1 MPKKPN
7 QKAKR
12 PSSNMPDLLPHRK
25 IEGDHFV
32 LRDGTHKDIYKI
44 KTFDL
49 DSFSS
54 SDTEY
59 MIALWARF
67 YQSYG
72 SDVKIVAMNCA
83 TDTHSQQSYFKH
95 KRSLNH
101 NPLYD
106 SILEEKYSELQYI
119 AQNNLDRLYYL
130 VTFSDDENKYLED
143 YYILKTR
150 LLDTGL
156 IEPLTLYEKL
166 DVEHRL
172 ANKILP
178 ATSETYYTLNVD
190 QLEQEKATKSKGFN
204 PYLLADIQPA
214 GGINFNVSRYMRTGS
229 GYETCIT
236 IYKYPSK
243 VGLYWLIPILGINR
257 SIVTLDINTQDPAIT
272 KQNLNDSIKENQGRL
287 TSTNVLTDAD
297 SAAQRIAD
305 YRVLYDEI
313 ERQGQVNKQ
322 ITTRIFLYAA
332 TYQEIDEI
340 TGSVIERLQSGSSG
354 AHRAAVYLNES
365 KADWSSQYQSYT
377 QQSKLIY
384 SRVGQPVLSYTLAKG
399 LPFYF
404 TNIADPN
411 GSYYGDTNSNQG
423 TALLDIFSK
432 SSTRLSY
439 NGVCFGTMG
448 SGKSSLLKKTL
459 EDQVAR
465 GNYLR
470 IIDPT
475 GEYENAVAY
484 YGGHSISIDGSNGIL
499 NALEILH
506 TADTE
511 SMCWVNHVSKLSTCY
526 KIIAPSADDKEI
538 NEFETQLIY
547 FYSSFGLID
556 QNQDLNYQT
565 LTNLPSTSYPTWSD
579 FRNYIQN
586 LLLTIKAPKD
596 AVQRERTLLQVHRLD
611 SILLHI
617 NSLIDNYGYL
627 VDGHTSISH
636 ALDAQVITFNT
647 SGLSKVKSEI
657 FDMQLFLTMQLAWDN
672 CVQVGGR
679 MKDLYDKG
687 QIEWNDITRF
697 MIVIDESHRFLNA
710 QKLPIVQ
717 QAITIQREARKY
729 FGGLWLASQ
738 SIRDYVPEGSTAA
751 AIDQIKLLFE
761 LSEYKFLMRQDS
773 NSTELLRRVF
783 SSILSENDIDAI
795 PKLEVG
801 NAILC
806 IGSERKIQMH
816 ITLSDR
822 QLKLFTGGA

>member
-1 MPKKPN
+1 M
-7 QKAKR
+7 AKSIKR
-12 PSSNMPDLLPHRK
+12 SSSHMPDLLPHRR
-25 IEGDHFV
+25 IEDNHFV
-32 LRDGTHKDIYKI
+32 LKDGIHKDIYKI

-49 DSFSS
+49 DSFSV

-72 SDVKIVAMNCA
+72 ADIKIVAMNCA
-83 TDTHSQQSYFKH
+83 TDTHAQQSYFRH
-95 KRSLNH
+95 KIALNH
-101 NPLYD
+101 NPQYE
-106 SILEEKYSELQYI
+106 SILEEKLAELQHI
-119 AQNNLDRLYYL
+119 NQHNLDRLYYL
-130 VTFSDDENKYLED
+130 VTFSEEDKYTDD

-150 LLDTGL
+150 LIDTGL
-156 IEPLTLYEKL
+156 IEPMTLNEKL

-172 ANKILP
+172 SNKIAP
-178 ATSETYYTLNVD
+178 STDETYYTLDVS
-190 QLEQEKATKSKGFN
+190 QLEQEKATKKKGFN

-214 GGINFNVSRYMRTGS
+214 GGINFNVSRYIRTGS
-229 GYETCIT
+229 GYEACVT

-243 VGLYWLIPILGINR
+243 VGLYWLIPLLGINR
-257 SIVTLDINTQDPAIT
+257 SIVTLDINTQDPAVT

-305 YRVLYDEI
+305 YRTLYDEI

-322 ITTRIFLYAA
+322 ITTRIFLYAS

-340 TGSVIERLQSGSSG
+340 TGSVIERLQSGASG
-354 AHRAAVYLNES
+354 SHRAAVYVNES
-365 KADWSSQYQSYT
+365 KADWTSQYQSYT

-404 TNIADPN
+404 TNIADSS
-411 GSYYGDTNSNQG
+411 GSYFGDTNSNQG

-439 NGVCFGTMG
+439 NGLIFGVMG
-448 SGKSSLLKKTL
+448 SGKSSLLKKNL
-459 EDQVAR
+459 EDQISR
-465 GNYLR
+465 GNYIR
-470 IIDPT
+470 ILDPT
-475 GEYENAVAY
+475 GEYENTVSY
-484 YGGHSISIDGSNGIL
+484 YGGYSISIDGGNGKL

-506 TADTE
+506 TSDTE
-511 SMCWVNHVSKLSTCY
+511 AMCWVNHVSKLSTCY
-526 KIIAPSADDKEI
+526 KIITPSADAEEI
-538 NEFETQLIY
+538 TEFENQLY
-547 FYSSFGLID
+547 SFYVAYGIID
-556 QNQDLNYQT
+556 DALDISDQQI
-565 LTNLPSTSYPTWSD
+565 TNLPATSYPIWSD
-579 FRNYIQN
+579 FKNYIST
-586 LLLTIKAPKD
+586 LLSQIKAPKD
-596 AVQRERTLLQVHRLD
+596 TVQRERAILQVHRLD

-617 NSLIDNYGYL
+617 SSLIENYGYL
-627 VDGHTSISH
+627 IDGHTSVNR
-636 ALDAQVITFNT
+636 ALDAQIITFNT

-672 CVQVGGR
+672 CVQVGSR

-738 SIRDYVPEGSTAA
+738 SIRDYVPEGSSAES
-751 AIDQIKLLFE
+751 IDYIKLLFE

-773 NSTELLRRVF
+773 NSAEILRRVF
-783 SSILSENDIDAI
+783 SSILSESDIDAI

-806 IGSERKIQMH
+806 IGSERKIQMN
-816 ITLSDR
+816 IVLSER
-822 QLKLFTGGA
+822 QLTLFTGGA